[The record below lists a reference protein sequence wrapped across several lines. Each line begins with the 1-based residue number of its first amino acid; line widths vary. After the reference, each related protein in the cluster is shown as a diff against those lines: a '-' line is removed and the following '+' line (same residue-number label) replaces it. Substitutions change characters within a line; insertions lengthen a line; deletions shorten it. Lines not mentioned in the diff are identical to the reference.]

1 MYSIKYCVH
10 TFSTGTSVAK
20 DKVVLDEFS
29 DEVDCSCSSE
39 FVDCSH
45 SSESVLS
52 LLVMARWFGPG
63 MVMDSL
69 EEVNQCSELQILSS
83 FSS

>member
-29 DEVDCSCSSE
+29 DEVDCLCSSE
-39 FVDCSH
+39 IVGCSC
-45 SSESVLS
+45 SGESVQA
-52 LLVMARWFGPG
+52 LLVVARWFGPG
-63 MVMDSL
+63 MVMDFL